1 MDENLTLD
9 RVGVHTLDYVF
20 SDSWVFFFR
29 FVCGWWLEFNLF
41 RFRRRR
47 IFGSLRERDQK
58 AKKKSD
64 LCGFSGKLWRERARE
79 GQKRRA
85 DLCGF
90 SGKLWRL
97 ERESERGSK
106 KKRNYKIDFF
116 F

>member
-58 AKKKSD
+58 AKKN
-64 LCGFSGKLWRERARE
+64 LIFVGFRESYGERERERVKKEELIFVGFRE
-79 GQKRRA
+79 SYG
-85 DLCGF
+85 
-90 SGKLWRL
+90 
-97 ERESERGSK
+97 ERERERVK
-106 KKRNYKIDFF
+106 KKEKL
-116 F
+116 